1 MIEIEERVKSFLAQH
16 IDISNIDQETD
27 MFKKGIVT
35 SLYAMELVMFVEQ
48 EFGIRVE
55 NADLDLEN
63 FKSIKALV
71 AFIQQKVE

>member
-35 SLYAMELVMFVEQ
+35 SLFAMELVMFVEQ